1 MYKFAI
7 IGCGRIAYR
16 HAEHILRVGQL
27 VAVCDIDKTKADAFA
42 KQYDAKAFY
51 SIDDLLKSSE
61 HVDIVSVCT
70 PNGFHAEHAIKSLQ
84 ARKHVLCEK
93 PMCITSVAA
102 WQMADTAHFF
112 RKKLFVVKQNRFNPP
127 IQLVKKDLEANKY
140 GTIYSFQINC
150 FWNRSQGYY
159 TGDWRGTKE
168 LDGGTLYTQF
178 SHFIDVLYWFLGDV
192 EEVKGFK
199 ENYTHHK
206 HVEIEDTGVVT
217 LKMKS
222 GAIGTLNFTVN
233 SYQHNQEG
241 SFTLFGEKG
250 SVKIGGQYLNT
261 LEWYETETGETPS
274 LANPVPANHYGHYQ
288 GSMSNHDKVYEALV
302 ASLNSNGSNG
312 SLLEARDA
320 IKTIEII
327 EKIYKALE

>member
-7 IGCGRIAYR
+7 VGCGRIAPR
-16 HAEHILRVGQL
+16 HAENILKVGEL
-27 VAVCDIDKTKADAFA
+27 VAVCDIDKLKADAFA
-42 KQYDAKAFY
+42 KQYDVKAY
-51 SIDDLLKSSE
+51 YTIDDLLKNE
-61 HVDIVSVCT
+61 PNVDVISVCT

-93 PMCITSVAA
+93 PLCITSVAA

-112 RKKLFVVKQNRFNPP
+112 RKKLFIVKQNRFNPP
-127 IQLVKKDLEANKY
+127 IQQVKKDLEARKY
-140 GTIYSFQINC
+140 GSIYSFQINC

-159 TGDWRGTKE
+159 TGDWRGSKD

-178 SHFIDVLYWFLGDV
+178 SHFIDVLHWFLGDV
-192 EEVKGFK
+192 EEIKGFK
-199 ENYTHHK
+199 NNFTHHK
-206 HVEIEDTGVVT
+206 HVEIEDTGVVA

-222 GAIGTLNFTVN
+222 GALGTLHFTVN
-233 SYQHNQEG
+233 SYQKNQEG
-241 SFTLFGEKG
+241 SLTLFGEKG

-261 LEWYETETGETPS
+261 LEWYATESEEMPT
-274 LANPVPANHYGHYQ
+274 LAPNAQANEYGHYQ
-288 GSMSNHDKVYEALV
+288 GSMSNHDKVYESLV
-302 ASLNSNGSNG
+302 AALESNG

-327 EKIYKALE
+327 EKIYKTLE

>member
-7 IGCGRIAYR
+7 IGCGRIAPR
-16 HAEHILRVGQL
+16 HAENILKVGEL
-27 VAVCDIDKTKADAFA
+27 VAVCDTDKEKADAFA
-42 KQYDAKAFY
+42 EQYAVKAYY
-51 SIDDLLKSSE
+51 SIDDLLKSKT
-61 HVDIVSVCT
+61 DIDVVSVCT
-70 PNGFHAEHAIKSLQ
+70 PNGFHAEHAIKALQ

-112 RKKLFVVKQNRFNPP
+112 RKKLFIVKQNRYNPP
-127 IQLVKKDLEANKY
+127 IQQVKKDLEAQKY
-140 GTIYSFQINC
+140 GNIYSFQINC
-150 FWNRSQGYY
+150 FWNRSQEYY
-159 TGDWRGTKE
+159 NGDWRGTKD

-199 ENYTHHK
+199 NNFAQNK
-206 HVEIEDTGVVT
+206 HVEIEDTGVVAV
-217 LKMKS
+217 KMKN
-222 GAIGTLNFTVN
+222 GVLGTLNFTVN
-233 SYQHNQEG
+233 SFQKNQEG

-261 LEWYETETGETPS
+261 LEWYATESGETPE
-274 LANPVPANHYGHYQ
+274 LAPHTTANDYGHYQ
-288 GSMSNHDKVYEALV
+288 GSMSNHDKVYESLV
-302 ASLNSNGSNG
+302 AALDSNG

-320 IKTIEII
+320 VKTIEII

>member
-7 IGCGRIAYR
+7 IGCGRIATR
-16 HAEHILRVGQL
+16 HAENIQKLGHL
-27 VAVCDIDKTKADAFA
+27 VAVCDIDKQRAVAFA
-42 KQYDAKAFY
+42 KQYEAKAYY
-51 SIDDLLKSSE
+51 SIDDLLKNE
-61 HVDIVSVCT
+61 TEIDVVSVCT

-127 IQLVKKDLEANKY
+127 IQLVKKDLEAKKY
-140 GTIYSFQINC
+140 GDIYSFQINC

-192 EEVKGFK
+192 EEVRGFK
-199 ENYTHHK
+199 DNFTHHQ
-206 HVEIEDTGVVT
+206 HVEIEDTGVVAIK
-217 LKMKS
+217 LKS
-222 GAIGTLNFTVN
+222 GVLGTLNFTIN
-233 SYQHNQEG
+233 SYEHNQEG
-241 SFTLFGEKG
+241 SITLFGEKG

-261 LEWYETETGETPS
+261 LEWYKTESEETPV
-274 LANPVPANHYGHYQ
+274 LEQATEANHYGHYQ
-288 GSMSNHDKVYEALV
+288 GSMSNHNKVYESLV
-302 ASLNSNGSNG
+302 ASLNNNG

-327 EKIYKALE
+327 EKIYKALV